1 MPRIRPLTFAI
12 ALALPMAALAQESS
26 SDAHRH
32 EAKQIEAVEVTASP
46 LRSAIEDLAR
56 PVEVLVDAEL
66 DQRKS
71 GTLGDTV
78 ARESGVQSSFFGAGV
93 GRPVIRG
100 QEGARVQVLSGGTG
114 SLDVSTVSAD
124 HAVSIEPFLADQ
136 IEVLKGP
143 ATLLYGSGAI
153 GGAVNV
159 VDGRIPTATAGKPL
173 SGRAELRHGSGNDEV
188 TGMLRLDGDSGALTW
203 HLDAFNRDADD
214 YRIPGY
220 AFSDELIGNELE
232 QGEDP
237 DHFATGRMPNS
248 ALRNRGGALGASWFG
263 ERGWF
268 GAALSRY
275 ESNYGIPP
283 GAHAHEEEEEH
294 ADDHEDDHEDEHG
307 EDGETVRIDMT
318 QTRLDAR
325 GGIREFG
332 VFEELNVRLS
342 RNNYRHFELEGGAVG
357 TRFDNDASELRIEAV
372 QHEIAGWRGAF
383 GLQDSRRDF
392 RALGDEAFLP
402 ATDSSDTGL
411 FLLQEREF
419 GAFKLE
425 VGARHD
431 RVRVDLADG
440 SRGERRRAN
449 SLSLASLWKAT
460 EAVHLS
466 FGLDRAQRAPSAEE
480 LFSDGPHIA
489 TGSYELGDANLR
501 VETARSAELGLHVHA
516 GRVAALLS
524 TYRTHFDDY
533 IYLGDTGIDLEALPL
548 RTWQQG
554 DARFQGW
561 EAKADIELADNASG
575 LWSLSIL
582 ADRVDARLDDGSR
595 LPRIAPARFGAD
607 IDWSRGGWRARLGA
621 MRVATQNDVADFESP
636 TPGYTLVDAH
646 LSYHWDSAGGIGWE
660 VFVDGRN
667 LGDRD
672 ARVHTSYLKDFAPLP
687 GRSIQTGVRVL
698 F

>member
-1 MPRIRPLTFAI
+1 MSHLRPLTLAI
-12 ALALPMAALAQESS
+12 TLALPLIAAADEPD
-26 SDAHRH
+26 SDKHRH
-32 EAKQIEAVEVTASP
+32 EAKRLDAVEVTASP

-71 GTLGDTV
+71 GTLGETL

-100 QEGARVQVLSGGTG
+100 QEGARVQVLTGGTG

-124 HAVSIEPFLADQ
+124 HAVAIEPFLADQ

-159 VDGRIPTATAGKPL
+159 VDGRIPTMPVDASLT
-173 SGRAELRHGSGNDEV
+173 GRAELRHGSGSNEA
-188 TGMLRLDGDSGALTW
+188 TGMLRLDGDVGALTW

-214 YRIPGY
+214 YRIPGF
-220 AFSDELIGNELE
+220 AFSDELIEHE
-232 QGEDP
+232 VEEGEDP
-237 DHFATGRMPNS
+237 AHFASARMPNS

-263 ERGWF
+263 ERSWF

-275 ESNYGIPP
+275 QSNYGIPP
-283 GAHAHEEEEEH
+283 GAHAHE
-294 ADDHEDDHEDEHG
+294 DDHEDDLEGDHEE
-307 EDGETVRIDMT
+307 ESEAVRIDMA

-325 GGIREFG
+325 GGIRELG
-332 VFEELNVRLS
+332 VIEELNFRLS
-342 RNNYRHFELEGGAVG
+342 RNNYRHLELEDDAIG

-372 QHEIAGWRGAF
+372 QREFKGWRGAF
-383 GLQDSRRDF
+383 GVQDGRRDF
-392 RALGDEAFLP
+392 RAVGDEAFLP
-402 ATDSSDTGL
+402 ATESRDTGI
-411 FLLQEREF
+411 FVLQEREF
-419 GAFKLE
+419 GDFKLE
-425 VGARHD
+425 AGARHD
-431 RVRVDLADG
+431 RVSIDLADG
-440 SRGERRRAN
+440 SGGERRSAN
-449 SLSLASLWKAT
+449 SLSLATLWKAT
-460 EAVHLS
+460 EALHLS
-466 FGLDRAQRAPSAEE
+466 LGLDRAQRAPSAEE

-489 TGSYELGDANLR
+489 TGSYERGDAGLR
-501 VETARSAELGLHVHA
+501 VETARSAEIGLHLHV
-516 GRVAALLS
+516 GRVEAQLS
-524 TYRTHFDDY
+524 AYRTRFDDY
-533 IYLGDTGIDLEALPL
+533 IYLGETGIEIEALPV
-548 RTWQQG
+548 RRWQQD
-554 DARFQGW
+554 DARFEGW

-575 LWSLSIL
+575 LWSLSLL
-582 ADRVDARLDDGSR
+582 ADQVDARLDDGRR
-595 LPRIAPARFGAD
+595 LPRIAPGRFGAD

-621 MRVATQNDVADFESP
+621 IRVAAQNDVAELESP

-687 GRSIQTGVRVL
+687 GRSIQSGVRIL